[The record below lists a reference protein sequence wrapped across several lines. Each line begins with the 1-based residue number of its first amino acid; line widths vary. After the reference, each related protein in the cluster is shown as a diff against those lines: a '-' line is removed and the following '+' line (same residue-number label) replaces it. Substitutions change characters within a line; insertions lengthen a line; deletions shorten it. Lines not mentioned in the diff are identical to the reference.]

1 MKKTLHTLALLM
13 IALLSCT
20 LTASAVSIQ
29 TTKGWFESGYV
40 TWAKEAG
47 ATYTV
52 YYRPQGGT
60 YQKMDDELVRLY
72 SDYGRADM
80 VGLKAGSYQFKVVS
94 SISGETESDI
104 FYAAPH
110 DRSGFAHIGM
120 TEGIGAYKNDG
131 TLKDNARVIYVT
143 AKTAKTVKCNVMGD
157 TDAEHTGLQAIIAAF
172 EKGKEILAK
181 YNVEF

>member
-60 YQKMDDELVRLY
+60 YQKMDD
-72 SDYGRADM
+72 
-80 VGLKAGSYQFKVVS
+80 
-94 SISGETESDI
+94 
-104 FYAAPH
+104 
-110 DRSGFAHIGM
+110 
-120 TEGIGAYKNDG
+120 
-131 TLKDNARVIYVT
+131 
-143 AKTAKTVKCNVMGD
+143 
-157 TDAEHTGLQAIIAAF
+157 
-172 EKGKEILAK
+172 
-181 YNVEF
+181 